1 MPSAGESRA
10 ADRISQTLQREAK
23 GDEAMK
29 LFYGW
34 IIVSAGIVVTC
45 IGLGAMRSLSVFLQS
60 MSEATGWSR
69 TGISTAALPSPSV
82 AY

>member
-1 MPSAGESRA
+1 
-10 ADRISQTLQREAK
+10 
-23 GDEAMK
+23 MK
-29 LFYGW
+29 LFYDW

-69 TGISTAALPSPSV
+69 TGTSTAALPSPSV
-82 AY
+82 AH